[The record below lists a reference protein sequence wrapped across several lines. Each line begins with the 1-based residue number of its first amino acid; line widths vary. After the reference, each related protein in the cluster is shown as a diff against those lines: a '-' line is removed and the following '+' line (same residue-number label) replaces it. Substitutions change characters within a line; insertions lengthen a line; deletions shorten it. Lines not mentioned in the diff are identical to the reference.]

1 MLSNTS
7 KYALRS
13 IIYIGMK
20 SSSDKLIN
28 VKTIASNLDVPMQ
41 FLSKILQVYVRRGI
55 LYSGKGPAGG
65 FRFQMDPY
73 EVSLYD
79 IVKIIDGEDIFT
91 SCIVGTHP
99 CISVD
104 NEQDKCPVHD
114 EYAVIRRDIID
125 FFQRETIGNIVKN
138 FDNRDNLFLKL

>member
-1 MLSNTS
+1 MLSNTC

-20 SSSDKLIN
+20 SSPKKMIN
-28 VKTIASNLDVPMQ
+28 VKTISSELDVPMQ
-41 FLSKILQVYVRRGI
+41 FLSKILQVFVRKGI

-65 FRFQMDPY
+65 FRFQMNPY
-73 EVSLYD
+73 EVTLYD
-79 IVKIIDGEDIFT
+79 IVKIVDGEDMFT
-91 SCIVGTHP
+91 SCVVGTHP

-114 EYAVIRRDIID
+114 EYSAIRKDITD
-125 FFQRETIGNIVKN
+125 FFQKETIGNIVDN
-138 FDNRDNLFLKL
+138 FENKDKLFLKL